1 MAESM
6 VSPVLIGRREEL
18 SELSALLAQ
27 ALGGEPAFALI
38 SGEAGVGKTRLASEL
53 TRQAEEAGFR
63 VLTGQCVEL
72 GAEGLPLA
80 PLVDALRTL
89 AQTMPREELGSV
101 LGPAAR
107 RGLAGLLP
115 ELALDTDPP
124 AFPGL
129 PGEGPRKSQL
139 LELVLGAMTRLS
151 AVKPVMFVIED
162 LHWADQSTLDLTAFL
177 VRALRAAPVMLAIT
191 YRSDELHRRHP
202 LRPLVSSWE
211 RDRSLTRFELR
222 RFDRDEVSALL
233 EALLGETPRPD
244 VVDVIFGRSGG
255 NAYFVEELAD
265 VVRSDGDPA
274 DLPPSLRDVLLTR
287 VDALSDDAQRMLR
300 TASVAGLSVPDRLL
314 AEVMG
319 LEKAELFA
327 TLREVVENHLLAV
340 EQGGYRYSF
349 RHALTRDAVY
359 EDMLPGERVEL
370 HAAYGEALSTDP
382 DLAGLDGEAALPATL
397 AYHWYAALD
406 LPRALSSAIDAAVR
420 ATASYAADEAL
431 RHLERALEIW
441 PRVPD
446 AEQRTRLDRAEV
458 ARLAGEAALRTGAA
472 ERSKSLLANAIA
484 ALPAAAAP
492 VRRALLLQRYAVTQ
506 RYLGVP
512 QDAAATL
519 REALALLPSGEATR
533 AHAVVLAALATA
545 QADINDKAGSA
556 ETARQAIDAAR
567 TSSAPD
573 VQADA
578 EIRLGLSACY
588 LGEAEAGIESLRAGL
603 RLARDLDIPD
613 TALTGYI
620 YLADVLELLGRHSE
634 AVQAAAEGHQMAVR
648 AGLTQSVYGAYL
660 AANQV
665 EPLVRLG
672 RWNEAGRVITEALAA
687 QPEGSIRAGLLQMR
701 AEIAAMRGQYEQA
714 AADLSETRRAMGDLA
729 GLQVTQPTRYI
740 SALVALGLGDVA
752 TARSAVAPGLAS
764 DHLLWAARYGW
775 PVAWLA
781 MRAEA
786 DEAEM
791 FRVSREVIPD
801 RIPERCEEIRR
812 ASAAMPTPAPRFLA
826 YQALVAAEQDR
837 AVAAQVSQNDEA
849 RPTAAAEAWRKAV
862 AAWREPDEPY
872 LLAYALLRLAQAGAS
887 SGERLVAIDAAREAH
902 TIAEQLGAAALAAEA
917 AAFTRKARVS
927 LTAGPEPPMP
937 AGKLS
942 RFGLTDREREVAL
955 LVAEG
960 RSNPEIAKI
969 LFISAKTASVHVSN
983 ILAKLGVG
991 GRVEAAALI
1000 NRLGTAE

>member
-1 MAESM
+1 M

-18 SELSALLAQ
+18 SALSALLAQ
-27 ALGGEPAFALI
+27 ALGGEPSFALI

-53 TRQAEEAGFR
+53 TRRAEAAGFR

-115 ELALDTDPP
+115 ELALDTDPS

-177 VRALRAAPVMLAIT
+177 VRALRAAPVMLVIT

-211 RDRSLTRFELR
+211 RDRSLARFELR

-233 EALLGETPRPD
+233 ETLLGETPRPD
-244 VVDVIFGRSGG
+244 VVDVVFGRSGG

-287 VDALSDDAQRMLR
+287 VDALSTDAQRMLR

-319 LEKAELFA
+319 LGKAELFV

-340 EQGGYRYSF
+340 EQGRYRYSF
-349 RHALTRDAVY
+349 RHALTRDAIY

-370 HAAYGEALSTDP
+370 HAAYGEALSKDP
-382 DLAGLDGEAALPATL
+382 GLAGPDGEAALPATL

-406 LPRALSSAIDAAVR
+406 LPRALSSAIDAAAR

-458 ARLAGEAALRTGAA
+458 AGLAGDAALRTGAA
-472 ERSKSLLANAIA
+472 ERSKSLLASATA
-484 ALPAAAAP
+484 MLPATTDP
-492 VRRALLLQRYAVTQ
+492 VRKALLLQRYAITQ
-506 RYLGVP
+506 RYLGEP
-512 QDAAATL
+512 RDAIATL
-519 REALALLPSGEATR
+519 RQALALLPTGETTR

-545 QADINDKAGSA
+545 QSDINDTAGSA
-556 ETARQAIDAAR
+556 ETARQAVDAAR
-567 TSSAPD
+567 ACGAPD
-573 VQADA
+573 VQAGA
-578 EIRLGLSACY
+578 AIRLGSSTCY
-588 LGEAEAGIESLRAGL
+588 LGEAEAGIEPLHAGL

-613 TALTGYI
+613 TAVSGYI
-620 YLADVLELLGRHSE
+620 LLSDVLEMHGRHAE
-634 AVQAAAEGHQMAVR
+634 AAQTAAEGLQLAVR
-648 AGLTQSVYGAYL
+648 AGLSQSMYGAYL
-660 AANQV
+660 AANQA

-672 RWNEAGRVITEALAA
+672 RWAEAGRLIAEALAA
-687 QPEGSIRAGLLQMR
+687 QPEGAIRAGLLQLR
-701 AEIAAMRGQYEQA
+701 AEIAAMRGEYEQA
-714 AADLSETRRAMGDLA
+714 VADLREVRRAMGDRA
-729 GLQVTQPTRYI
+729 GLQFTQPTRYI
-740 SALVALGLGDVA
+740 SALVSLGRGDVA
-752 TARSAVAPGLAS
+752 AARSAIAPGLAS
-764 DHLLWAARYGW
+764 DHLLWAGRGW
-775 PVAWLA
+775 PVAWVA

-786 DEAEM
+786 EEAVM
-791 FRVSREVIPD
+791 FRASREVIPE
-801 RIPERCEEIRR
+801 RIPERCDEIRR
-812 ASAAMPTPAPRFLA
+812 AAAAMKTPAPRFRA
-826 YQALVAAEQDR
+826 YQALVAAEYAR
-837 AVAAQVSQNDEA
+837 ATGGQVSQNDQNHQA
-849 RPTAAAEAWRKAV
+849 RPTTAADAWRQAV
-862 AAWREPDEPY
+862 AAWRETDERYP
-872 LLAYALLRLAQAGAS
+872 LAYALLRLAQACVSA
-887 SGERLVAIDAAREAH
+887 GERLVAIDAAREAH
-902 TIAEQLGAAALAAEA
+902 MIAERLGAAALAAEA
-917 AAFTRKARVS
+917 AAFTRKARVN
-927 LTAGPEPPMP
+927 LTPVPEPTAPTD
-937 AGKLS
+937 KLS

-991 GRVEAAALI
+991 GRVEAGAVI
-1000 NRLGTAE
+1000 NRLGTSE